1 MRNRLGKIV
10 QLSITLLCVLGMT
23 PKAVAQSATPFSITG
38 HIQSFTVDNSGNLLS
53 GGHITVNNIDVTIPT
68 NTIVVFP
75 AAYWTMSQVMA
86 LGPAAGSSGLGLN
99 DVVKNPGAYEASI
112 SGNMVSAAGTPT
124 YVAGDVHISAHSL
137 QNTDGYIRSINYAS
151 GELCVGANPA
161 PNLGPV
167 CSAPDV
173 RVRLND
179 PNNVYSGPPVVLA
192 NDTRFQVDPDN
203 PTVSAGTG
211 YPMCIPRSDP
221 AIAVD
226 PDCPIGN
233 RPRDVTGLFLKTFV
247 MSGPDYQAVAGGG
260 GGGGG
265 GGKGGGGGGG
275 GALVTPFVQSCN
287 NAPTLNASP
296 TGINQCQ
303 PTKQAPMV
311 PGDYISYSGVPATDG
326 AISATAIDVNVGIY
340 TRQGVGNVAY
350 IKWGEGRIGTGPQA
364 CAAVTAAECQF
375 RLRIVGF
382 ATDPSRIGTANNK
395 LNFYYIDVNPVTGVK
410 TTRLIIPLAI
420 INDQL
425 VTPLVKDQGFFGR
438 FRIDITKKQTG
449 ITIPP
454 TSGGLTGT
462 GGLTRELL
470 VSMDDNGPMPD
481 GTPVPDTVNSPG
493 RVKAHG
499 LIAGQY
505 WAPVPEFLFPEVATP
520 GTTPPS
526 ANFNCLS
533 YLIAGW
539 SLNFGPP
546 IGQVTVPPIAPWPG
560 SALNPVAGVNC
571 STNL

>member
-1 MRNRLGKIV
+1 MRNRLTKIV
-10 QLSITLLCVLGMT
+10 QLSIALLCVFGMT
-23 PKAVAQSATPFSITG
+23 PKAVAQSATPFTIIG
-38 HIQSFTVDNSGNLLS
+38 HIQSFTVDNPGNLLS

-99 DVVKNPGAYEASI
+99 DVVKNRGAYEASI
-112 SGNMVSAAGTPT
+112 TGNMVFAAGAPT
-124 YVAGDVHISAHSL
+124 YVAGDVHIAEHSL
-137 QNTDGYIRSINYAS
+137 QNTDGYIRSINYAT

-167 CSAPDV
+167 CSTPNV

-179 PNNVYSGPPVVLA
+179 PNHVYSGPPVALA

-211 YPMCIPRSDP
+211 YPMCIPRIDP
-221 AIAVD
+221 AIEID

-233 RPRDVTGLFLKTFV
+233 RPTDVAGRFLKIFV

-296 TGINQCQ
+296 TDINQCQ

-326 AISATAIDVNVGIY
+326 AMSATAIDVNVGIY

-350 IKWGEGRIGTGPQA
+350 LKWGEGRIGTGPQD
-364 CAAVTAAECQF
+364 CAALAAAECQF
-375 RLRIVGF
+375 GLRIVGF

-395 LNFYYIDVNPVTGVK
+395 LNFYYIDVNPATGLK
-410 TTRLIIPLAI
+410 TTRLIVPLAI
-420 INDQL
+420 INNQL

-454 TSGGLTGT
+454 TSGGPTGT

-481 GTPVPDTVNSPG
+481 GTPVPDIVNSPG

-505 WAPVPEFLFPEVATP
+505 WAPVPEFLFPEVAIP

-539 SLNFGPP
+539 SMNFGAGPVNIPP
-546 IGQVTVPPIAPWPG
+546 ITPWPG
-560 SALNPVAGVNC
+560 SAPNPVAGVNC